1 MKAIVNGRV
10 IVPGR
15 DGHFRV
21 MENCT
26 VLYDK
31 RIEGVVPA
39 AEAAARTDVQDV
51 LDAEGRYV
59 SPGFI
64 NIHIHGCGGADAMD
78 ESAEALPL
86 MQRLQAQTGVTSFL
100 PTTMT
105 YDFPRL
111 YRAFARVREA
121 MRKPLVGARVLGCH
135 MEGPFISEAYKG
147 AQAAVDIAAADF
159 SRVEEWSDV
168 VRIVTL
174 APEELKGDYRFV
186 EQCRER
192 GILVSIGHSAADYE
206 EAFRAITRHGMR
218 HITHLFNAMTGL
230 HHRRP
235 GIVGAAF
242 DTDAVCELI
251 ADNVHVHP
259 AAQRIVYAVKGGENI
274 VLITDS
280 MRACMLGDG
289 ESELGGQ
296 KVFVKGQKATL
307 ADGTIAGS
315 VLTMD
320 RAIHN
325 FTVNTGASLQAVV
338 ELVTRI
344 PAEELGEDLNYGR
357 IALGCAADFALFDED
372 IHIFVTIVDGKIVYR
387 KG

>member
-10 IVPGR
+10 IAPGR

-21 MENCT
+21 MEKST
-26 VLYDK
+26 ILYNE
-31 RIEGVVPA
+31 RIESVVPA
-39 AEAAARTDVQDV
+39 AEAAARTDIQEIV
-51 LDAEGRYV
+51 DAKGRYV

-64 NIHIHGCGGADAMD
+64 NIHIHGCGGADTMD
-78 ESAEALPL
+78 ASAETLPL

-105 YDFPRL
+105 YDFPRI
-111 YRAFARVREA
+111 YQAFARIREA
-121 MRKPLVGARVLGCH
+121 MKKPPVGARVLGCH

-159 SRVEEWSDV
+159 SRLEEWTDL
-168 VRIVTL
+168 VRIVTM

-206 EAFRAITRHGMR
+206 EAFQAITRHGMR

-280 MRACMLGDG
+280 MRACLMGDG
-289 ESELGGQ
+289 TSELGGQ
-296 KVFVKGQKATL
+296 TVFVKGQKATL

-325 FTVNTGASLQAVV
+325 FAVNTGASLQAVV

-357 IALGCAADFALFDED
+357 IVPGCAADFALFDD
-372 IHIFVTIVDGKIVYR
+372 DVHIFTTIVDGKVVYH
-387 KG
+387 KD